1 MPPWFLRMNR
11 TPVIGLADR
20 IGDFIKQGILTME
33 AIQGNDHNQENI
45 LLNFFCFRNILE
57 TAVRYWK
64 LACVC
69 AVIGVAVAF
78 VATKWFIKPVFVTQS
93 TIYSGKENSDESN
106 DTVNAAY
113 RELTVAMMLMNDYKA
128 IIDSNV
134 VRDTLA
140 GKVMNEFPQMI
151 KAMEVENAKALQN
164 FVPDERK
171 TIPEL
176 PFNISKQAMEQALAP
191 NAKNLGYAINIEI
204 RRDCRVLTITARA
217 GSPELAQY
225 VADETASIFS
235 DKIRDILKMDNVKI
249 IDRAKKPLGSSNLR
263 MRFNMT
269 VGLFIGLVVGVGL
282 AILRGFI
289 DQTIKNPEQAK
300 RYLNIPVMGVVPK
313 CDMPESRSNLI
324 SNILDGSGQS
334 ELTEAYRLLRT
345 NLQYFVSARSGA
357 DGEGR
362 VFMFTSSIPH
372 EGKSSSISLVSAL
385 TARAGK
391 KVLLIDADMHKPVQ
405 SRIFNLRSGV
415 GFVSVLTG
423 DKTVDE
429 AVQHVEDC
437 LDVMPCGPI
446 PPNPSELLMSERM
459 PQLLDELRQKYD
471 YVFIDITPALFL
483 SDPLIVKPMVDGVL
497 FMVACS
503 QTKIGM
509 IQRTVRQLQQ
519 VSKTPIGLVVNQ
531 FDRGEVGN
539 RYGYYGYYRYHSY
552 YRYYRE
558 YSNEENGDGKAGE
571 AKKDDAPKKA

>member
-1 MPPWFLRMNR
+1 
-11 TPVIGLADR
+11 
-20 IGDFIKQGILTME
+20 ME
-33 AIQGNDHNQENI
+33 QNNTTQNLDQNQENI
-45 LLNFFCFRNILE
+45 LLNFFCFRNIFE

-64 LACVC
+64 
-69 AVIGVAVAF
+69 VAVLCAILGMAIAF
-78 VATKWFIKPVFVTQS
+78 VATKWLIAPVYMSKVTIFS
-93 TIYSGKENSDESN
+93 WREEGGNEPTNESLK
-106 DTVNAAY
+106 TVESY
-113 RELTVAMMLMNDYKA
+113 RQLQMAQMLINDYRALLESELVNKQLRTMVFGGGVDEA
-128 IIDSNV
+128 AKPAPAVNGSAPAKTEPEKKNDAADKGIMPQTDFEKYVFEKYPERYGEN
-134 VRDTLA
+134 R
-140 GKVMNEFPQMI
+140 FP
-151 KAMEVENAKALQN
+151 K
-164 FVPDERK
+164 
-171 TIPEL
+171 EL
-176 PFNISKQAMEQALAP
+176 RSKKLRYSIS
-191 NAKNLGYAINIEI
+191 IETK
-204 RRDCRVLTITARA
+204 RETRVLTIIVQART
-217 GSPELAQY
+217 PELAEY
-225 VADETASIFS
+225 VAQQSANIF
-235 DKIRDILKMDNVKI
+235 KQEVQRVLQMNNVQI
-249 IDRAKKPLGSSNLR
+249 IDSANRSSTPNNKSLKRNLPIGFILGL
-263 MRFNMT
+263 M
-269 VGLFIGLVVGVGL
+269 VGIAL
-282 AILRGFI
+282 ALLIGFI

-300 RYLNIPVMGVVPK
+300 RYLNVPVMGVIPK
-313 CDMPESRSNLI
+313 SKMPESRSKLI
-324 SNILDGSGQS
+324 REMLDNAKSQ
-334 ELTEAYRLLRT
+334 ELIEAYRLLRT
-345 NLQYFVSARSGA
+345 NLQYLVPARSGA
-357 DGEGR
+357 KGGQ

-372 EGKSSSISLVSAL
+372 EGKSSSIALVSLL

-423 DKTVDE
+423 DKTVE
-429 AVQHVEDC
+429 EVVQHVEDC

-552 YRYYRE
+552 YRYYRDYTHDE
-558 YSNEENGDGKAGE
+558 GVVGNGEG
-571 AKKDDAPKKA
+571 AKKENAPKA

>member
-1 MPPWFLRMNR
+1 
-11 TPVIGLADR
+11 
-20 IGDFIKQGILTME
+20 ME
-33 AIQGNDHNQENI
+33 SIQGNDHNQENI

-106 DTVNAAY
+106 DTINAAY

-134 VRDTLA
+134 VRDTLFDR
-140 GKVMNEFPQMI
+140 VQHDFPRKI
-151 KAMEVENAKALQN
+151 EAMEEENARALKN
-164 FVPDERK
+164 AVPDANGAV
-171 TIPEL
+171 PEP
-176 PFNISKQAMEQALAP
+176 PFVISSLAGNP
-191 NAKNLGYAINIEI
+191 KNRWYDINIET
-204 RRDCRVLTITARA
+204 RRDTRVLTIIARA
-217 GSPELAQY
+217 GSPVLAQY

-235 DKIRDILKMDNVKI
+235 EKIKDILKMNNVNI
-249 IDRAKKPLGSSNLR
+249 IDRAKKPLAPSNLR
-263 MRFNMT
+263 RKRNLA
-269 VGLFIGLVVGVGL
+269 VGFFAGLIVGVGL
-282 AILRGFI
+282 ALLRGFI

-300 RYLNIPVMGVVPK
+300 RYLNVPVMGVVPK
-313 CDMPESRSNLI
+313 CDMPEARSNLI
-324 SNILDGSGQS
+324 ANILDGGGSQ

-362 VFMFTSSIPH
+362 IFMFTSSIPH

-391 KVLLIDADMHKPVQ
+391 KVLLIDADMHKPVI
-405 SRIFNLRSGV
+405 SRIFNLRGSHGL
-415 GFVSVLTG
+415 VSVLTG
-423 DKTVDE
+423 EKRP
-429 AVQHVEDC
+429 EDVTFNIEDN
-437 LDVMPCGPI
+437 LNVMPCGPV

-459 PQLLDELRQKYD
+459 PELLSKLRLQYD
-471 YVFIDITPALFL
+471 YIFIDTTPALFL
-483 SDPLIVKPMVDGVL
+483 SDPLILEPMVDGVL
-497 FMVACS
+497 FLVSCS
-503 QTKIGM
+503 HAKIGL
-509 IQRTVRQLQQ
+509 IQRTLRQLQQ
-519 VSKTPIGLVVNQ
+519 VTTKPIGIVVNK

-552 YRYYRE
+552 YRYYRDYAHE
-558 YSNEENGDGKAGE
+558 PDGDGKEPAGRPHE
-571 AKKDDAPKKA
+571 TSGSGKPVA